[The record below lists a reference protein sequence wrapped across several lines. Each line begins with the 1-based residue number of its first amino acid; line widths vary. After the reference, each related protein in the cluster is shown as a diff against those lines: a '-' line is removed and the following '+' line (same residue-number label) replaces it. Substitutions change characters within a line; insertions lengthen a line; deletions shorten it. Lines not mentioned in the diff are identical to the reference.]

1 MVINTKAKPVTVIM
15 ITAIMKISRMKPQNI
30 HNTRSVQCYLVPIIC
45 IYYILTTIVMYNYY
59 QIINTFRI
67 MASASFDYQVRY
79 NEELFTFL

>member
-15 ITAIMKISRMKPQNI
+15 ITAIMKFSRMKPQNI

-45 IYYILTTIVMYNYY
+45 TYYILMTTVMYNY
-59 QIINTFRI
+59 QIINIFRI